1 MTIFDKYKDIFGKPG
16 EGAHAIRIPII
27 NLAAVDVIGTIL
39 IAYILWLVIPQKKIS
54 FLVMLLIVFAIAEI
68 MHILFGVKTK
78 FLESV
83 HIM

>member
-1 MTIFDKYKDIFGKPG
+1 MIFDKYKDIFGKPN
-16 EGAHAIRIPII
+16 EGVHAIRIPII

-39 IAYILWLVIPQKKIS
+39 IAYILWLVIPQKRVS
-54 FLVMLLIVFAIAEI
+54 LLMMIVIIFALAEI

>member
-1 MTIFDKYKDIFGKPG
+1 MIFDKYKDIFGKPN

-39 IAYILWLVIPQKKIS
+39 IAYILWLIIPQKRVS
-54 FLVMLLIVFAIAEI
+54 LLMMIIIIFALAEI